1 MDSIWSSSHRCKQ
14 RNKRPRYYKT
24 PVAYYSNSIAI
35 QRLVQTATSST
46 QKSKEKTNAKRNI
59 TKFDCCEKTI
69 RRNQASITCCG
80 CIGSFLKCSG
90 LTASSS
96 TWLCSNCLGFA
107 LPFYKCSEA
116 KMLDDTLD
124 LSTPLDPSLD
134 IHLLCSNSGPGSVAE
149 FRNREG
155 IRGGGVGV
163 YIKEN
168 INYKRRHDIENAHPE
183 LEHLWIKAPGR
194 NKYSR
199 ALVGVIC
206 NSERM
211 LSPSDWLNSLDNLLG
226 YLTVY
231 WDGMLMLTGDINI
244 DMLRPSD
251 HLTKRYQG
259 ILDLFELTQIVERP
273 TRATRTSKTLIDHFI
288 TNHPQR

>member
-35 QRLVQTATSST
+35 QRLVQSATSST
-46 QKSKEKTNAKRNI
+46 QKSKQKTNAKRNI

-80 CIGSFLKCSG
+80 CIGSFHLKCSG

-124 LSTPLDPSLD
+124 LSTPLDPGLD
-134 IHLLCSNSGPGSVAE
+134 IHLLCSNSGQLKIMHLNTQFMVSTFNELLFVVNSYPLDIITLSE
-149 FRNREG
+149 TWLRDQPQLLDCFYPWLCCG
-155 IRGGGVGV
+155 IPEQGR
-163 YIKEN
+163 
-168 INYKRRHDIENAHPE
+168 YKGRWRRC
-183 LEHLWIKAPGR
+183 L
-194 NKYSR
+194 Y
-199 ALVGVIC
+199 
-206 NSERM
+206 
-211 LSPSDWLNSLDNLLG
+211 
-226 YLTVY
+226 
-231 WDGMLMLTGDINI
+231 
-244 DMLRPSD
+244 
-251 HLTKRYQG
+251 
-259 ILDLFELTQIVERP
+259 
-273 TRATRTSKTLIDHFI
+273 
-288 TNHPQR
+288 